1 MPDMQH
7 QSSLLPSNLPLAES
21 AQSSWSDL
29 LGVIA
34 SIGCAIHCAAM
45 PMVVS
50 YLPLFGLEFLA
61 DESFHRWMA
70 VICFV
75 IALAAFVPG
84 WRKHR
89 KLVPAAVGAFGLGV
103 ISATAFFSTDCCS
116 SCESLLVADR
126 PVLEASDPNACT
138 ESCCQQPDIESQNL
152 ATGSDAT
159 LSQTPG
165 QVLQAGFTLWLTP
178 LGGFLLITGH
188 LLNHRSKCRC
198 ECCRSEY
205 PKLDDEE
212 VIARASSKLVQLRMP
227 EN

>member
-116 SCESLLVADR
+116 SCESLLFADR

-165 QVLQAGFTLWLTP
+165 QFLQAGFTLWLTP

-198 ECCRSEY
+198 ECCRSEH
-205 PKLDDEE
+205 PTLDDEE
-212 VIARASSKLVQLRMP
+212 VVARASSKLVQLRMP

>member
-1 MPDMQH
+1 
-7 QSSLLPSNLPLAES
+7 
-21 AQSSWSDL
+21 
-29 LGVIA
+29 
-34 SIGCAIHCAAM
+34 M

-165 QVLQAGFTLWLTP
+165 QFLQAGFTLWLTP

-198 ECCRSEY
+198 ECCRSEH
-205 PKLDDEE
+205 PTLDDEE
-212 VIARASSKLVQLRMP
+212 VVARASSKLVQLRMP

>member
-1 MPDMQH
+1 MQH

-165 QVLQAGFTLWLTP
+165 QFLQAGFTLWLTP

-198 ECCRSEY
+198 ECCRSEH
-205 PKLDDEE
+205 PTLDDEE
-212 VIARASSKLVQLRMP
+212 VVARASSKLVQLRMP

>member
-165 QVLQAGFTLWLTP
+165 QFLQAGFTLWLTP

-198 ECCRSEY
+198 ECCRSEH
-205 PKLDDEE
+205 PTLDDEE
-212 VIARASSKLVQLRMP
+212 VVARASSKLAQLRMP

>member
-165 QVLQAGFTLWLTP
+165 QFLQAGFTLWLTP

-198 ECCRSEY
+198 ECCRSEH
-205 PKLDDEE
+205 PTLDDEE
-212 VIARASSKLVQLRMP
+212 VVARASSKLVQLRMP

>member
-89 KLVPAAVGAFGLGV
+89 KLVPAAVGAYGLGV

-165 QVLQAGFTLWLTP
+165 QFLQAGFTLWLTP

-198 ECCRSEY
+198 ECCRSEH
-205 PKLDDEE
+205 PTLDDEE
-212 VIARASSKLVQLRMP
+212 VVARASSKLVQLRMP

>member
-1 MPDMQH
+1 MPESQH
-7 QSSLLPSNLPLAES
+7 QSLLIPGSSPLVES
-21 AQSSWSDL
+21 SRSSWSDL

-34 SIGCAIHCAAM
+34 SIACAIHCAAM

-50 YLPLFGLEFLA
+50 YLPLLGLEFLA

-75 IALAAFVPG
+75 IALAAFIPG

-89 KLVPAAVGAFGLGV
+89 KLVPASVGAFGLGV
-103 ISATAFFSTDCCS
+103 IAATAFFSTDCCS

-138 ESCCQQPDIESQNL
+138 ESCCQQTDTDSQSL
-152 ATGSDAT
+152 ATISDST
-159 LSQTPG
+159 LSQAPF
-165 QVLQAGFTLWLTP
+165 QFLQAGFTLWLTP
-178 LGGFLLITGH
+178 LGGFLLVTGH
-188 LLNHRSKCRC
+188 LLNHRSKCHC
-198 ECCRSEY
+198 ECCRSEH
-205 PKLDDEE
+205 PMLDDEE
-212 VIARASSKLVQLRMP
+212 DNRISSKLVQLGMP

>member
-29 LGVIA
+29 LGVSHRLA
-34 SIGCAIHCAAM
+34 VQSCAAM
-45 PMVVS
+45 PMVVG

-89 KLVPAAVGAFGLGV
+89 
-103 ISATAFFSTDCCS
+103 S
-116 SCESLLVADR
+116 
-126 PVLEASDPNACT
+126 
-138 ESCCQQPDIESQNL
+138 
-152 ATGSDAT
+152 
-159 LSQTPG
+159 
-165 QVLQAGFTLWLTP
+165 
-178 LGGFLLITGH
+178 
-188 LLNHRSKCRC
+188 
-198 ECCRSEY
+198 
-205 PKLDDEE
+205 
-212 VIARASSKLVQLRMP
+212 
-227 EN
+227 

>member
-1 MPDMQH
+1 MPDSQH
-7 QSSLLPSNLPLAES
+7 QSPLLPSSSPLAES

-126 PVLEASDPNACT
+126 PVLEVSDPNACT

-165 QVLQAGFTLWLTP
+165 QALQAGFTLWLTP

-205 PKLDDEE
+205 TKLDDEE
-212 VIARASSKLVQLRMP
+212 VVTRASSKLVQLGMP